1 MMRWIWSLAAAGLM
15 CVSAW
20 GQTLQGVVAQLEV
33 RGDLD
38 SQAMADQI
46 DAWFARRDA
55 NREVL
60 AVVVVDCPRMR
71 ADLLLRTLERIEACR
86 VPVAVY
92 VDRGQAVAPG
102 VVAMMLAADHAAV
115 GRQVR
120 VAGDQSWSLPWLC
133 EGAESGWRG
142 RYEAVCARLVAQRSQ
157 SGLLV
162 DVLTRPLGNVFVERA
177 AGGAT
182 LVRACNDAKARA
194 IVTRTDDEHWS
205 VDLDRET
212 LIILHMADEADSI
225 GQVLRLGGV
234 RAFRRD
240 RTVVRSRLGELVE
253 EAGRIREQIRV
264 RLVHLERS
272 LNEAKRAKPH
282 ERGELIATLRSQIED
297 SERLTTR
304 LIELVRLHPELTRTA
319 PRWASGLSEDPE
331 EHQRRWS
338 RELAELGEGVDEL
351 RVELEAIDGP

>member
-1 MMRWIWSLAAAGLM
+1 MMRRLWSLAAMGLM

-20 GQTLQGVVAQLEV
+20 GQTRQGVVAQLEV

-60 AVVVVDCPRMR
+60 AVVLVDCPRMR

-92 VDRGQAVAPG
+92 ADRGQAVAPG

-120 VAGDQSWSLPWLC
+120 VAGDQDWSLPWLC
-133 EGAESGWRG
+133 EEGESGWRG
-142 RYEAVCARLVAQRSQ
+142 RYEALCTRLLARRSQ
-157 SGLLV
+157 SELLL
-162 DVLTRPLGNVFVERA
+162 DVLTRPLGSVFVESA

-182 LVRACNDAKARA
+182 LVRAGNDAEARA

-205 VDLDRET
+205 VNLDRET
-212 LIILHMADEADSI
+212 LIILHVADEADSI

-240 RTVVRSRLGELVE
+240 RTVVRSRLGQVVE
-253 EAGRIREQIRV
+253 EAGRIREQLRV
-264 RLVHLERS
+264 RLVNLERS
-272 LNEAKRAKPH
+272 LNEARRARPN
-282 ERGELIATLRSQIED
+282 ERGELIATLRSQVEE
-297 SERLTTR
+297 SERLTKR
-304 LIELVRLHPELTRTA
+304 LIELVRLNPELTRTA
-319 PRWASGLSEDPE
+319 PAWVSGLSEDPK
-331 EHQRRWS
+331 EHRRQWS
-338 RELAELGEGVDEL
+338 RELAELGESVDEL